1 MKTQMTSLRQ
11 PSRRSEASAR
21 WATRRRPERRT
32 LGGQVAQIAELL
44 GQPLMPW
51 QRLVADV
58 GLELDENGLPAYRE
72 VWFSVMRQSGKTT
85 LALPW
90 EIHRCVAPYWDGPQ
104 RVVYTAQTGKDARKK
119 LIDDQVPIIKA
130 SPLRKLITP
139 AGGGRVRLAAGDVG
153 VNFGTGSRIDL
164 LGSTEASG
172 HGSTIHLG
180 VMDEAW
186 KDVDD
191 RREQALQPAMLTNP
205 SAQILG
211 YSTMGTD
218 ESVYLNRKVE
228 VGREATIE
236 DRGTGIAYFE
246 WSVPEDED
254 LDDPEVWWR
263 YMPALGRTIREE
275 EVAHARQSMT
285 DGEFRRALANQ
296 RTASAERTIPAD
308 VWDSVQDPSA
318 EPSGDLTWGVDVLR
332 NIDGHDDSGS
342 VAAYGEGKGAVIDC
356 RPGTGWI
363 VERVAGL
370 HSRRGGRAVV
380 DGGGPA
386 ASVADELEEAG
397 VPVVRLAG
405 GRVASACGRFYDDL
419 ADGKIRVRP
428 SKELDDAVMG
438 VFKKPV
444 GDRFVW
450 SRVASTSDVTPLMAL
465 TLARSGGLPE
475 NAPTPFFFS

>member
-1 MKTQMTSLRQ
+1 MKTQMTSSPPR
-11 PSRRSEASAR
+11 SRRSEAQPR

-32 LGGQVAQIAELL
+32 LGGHVAQIAELL
-44 GQPLMPW
+44 GKPLMPW

-58 GLELDENGLPAYRE
+58 GLELDAAGLPAYRE
-72 VWFSVMRQSGKTT
+72 VWFSVMRQSGKTQ

-90 EIHRCVAPYWDGPQ
+90 EVHRCVSPVWDGPQ

-119 LIDDQVPIIKA
+119 LIDDQVPLLRA

-153 VNFGTGSRIDL
+153 VSFGTGGRIDL
-164 LGSTEASG
+164 HGSTEASG

-218 ESVYLNRKVE
+218 ESIYLNRKVE
-228 VGREATIE
+228 TGREATFE

-246 WSVPEDED
+246 WSIPEHED

-263 YMPALGRTIREE
+263 YMPALGRTIRQE

-285 DGEFRRALANQ
+285 DGDFRRALANQ

-308 VWDSVQDPSA
+308 VWDSVQDPYA
-318 EPSGDLTWGVDVLR
+318 EPSGELTWGVDVLR
-332 NIDGHDDSGS
+332 NIDGHDDAGA
-342 VAAYGEGKGAVIDC
+342 VAAYGAGKAAVVDWQ
-356 RPGTGWI
+356 PGTGWI
-363 VERVAGL
+363 VERVKGL
-370 HSRRGGRAVV
+370 YESRGGRAVI

-386 ASVADELEEAG
+386 ASIGDELEDAG
-397 VPVVRLAG
+397 VPVVRLKG
-405 GRVASACGRFYDDL
+405 GQVASACGRLYDDL
-419 ADGKIRVRP
+419 SDGKVRIRP
-428 SKELDDAVMG
+428 SKELDDAVIG
-438 VFKKPV
+438 LAKKPV

-450 SRVASTSDVTPLMAL
+450 SRTASPVDVTPLMAV

-475 NAPTPFFFS
+475 MQPEPFFLT